1 MNIFVA
7 KLSPRMTDETLE
19 SLFSKFGTVDS
30 AKVIMD
36 KETGRSKC
44 YGFVEMSDDSEAN
57 EAISQLNE
65 VEVDESTIVVKQ
77 ARPREERGG
86 GGNRRQGGGGFGGG
100 QRRDFKRK
108 SY

>member
-7 KLSPRMTDETLE
+7 KLSPRMTDESLE
-19 SLFSKFGTVDS
+19 SLFSKFGTVES

-36 KETGRSKC
+36 RETGRSKC
-44 YGFVEMSDDSEAN
+44 FGFVEMPDENEAN
-57 EAISQLNE
+57 DAIAQLNE
-65 VEVDESTIVVKQ
+65 VDVDDSTIVVKE

-86 GGNRRQGGGGFGGG
+86 GNRRGGHGGG
-100 QRRDFKRK
+100 QRRDFNRR

>member
-7 KLSPRMTDETLE
+7 KLSPRMTDESLE
-19 SLFSKFGTVDS
+19 SLFSKFGTVES

-36 KETGRSKC
+36 RETGRSKC
-44 YGFVEMSDDSEAN
+44 FGFVEMPDDNEAN
-57 EAISQLNE
+57 DAIAQLND
-65 VEVDESTIVVKQ
+65 VEVDDSTIVVKE

-86 GGNRRQGGGGFGGG
+86 GNRRGGHGGG
-100 QRRDFKRK
+100 QRRDFNRR

>member
-36 KETGRSKC
+36 RDTGRSKC
-44 YGFVEMSDDSEAN
+44 YGFVEMPDDSEAN
-57 EAISQLNE
+57 DAISQLNE
-65 VEVDESTIVVKQ
+65 VEVDDSPIVVKE
-77 ARPREERGG
+77 ARPREARNSGNKGG
-86 GGNRRQGGGGFGGG
+86 YNSGRK
-100 QRRDFKRK
+100 DFRKR

>member
-19 SLFSKFGTVDS
+19 SLFSKFGKVDS

-44 YGFVEMSDDSEAN
+44 YGFVEMPDENEGN
-57 EAISQLNE
+57 EAIAQLNE

-86 GGNRRQGGGGFGGG
+86 GGNRRQGGGFGGG
-100 QRRDFKRK
+100 QRRDFKKR

>member
-7 KLSPRMTDETLE
+7 KLSPRMTDESLE
-19 SLFSKFGTVDS
+19 SLFSKFGTVES

-36 KETGRSKC
+36 RDTGRSKC
-44 YGFVEMSDDSEAN
+44 YGFVEMPDDNEAN
-57 EAISQLNE
+57 DAISQLNE
-65 VEVDESTIVVKQ
+65 VEVDESTIIVKE

-86 GGNRRQGGGGFGGG
+86 GNRRGGHGG
-100 QRRDFKRK
+100 QRRDYNRR